1 MKSRF
6 LRIVI
11 LFFAGLS
18 VSIVPVR
25 AHYALTTQGDSAA
38 RSSSLLP
45 RSQQRIRIV
54 SMRIVTIQPSRIS
67 SRNAKSGEACSRFTG
82 KPVSEAPSGATAAR
96 FTDVVQMRC
105 LVRPLR
111 C

>member
-1 MKSRF
+1 MKSRL
-6 LRIVI
+6 LRTLI

-25 AHYALTTQGDSAA
+25 AFYALTIQGDSAA
-38 RSSSLLP
+38 HSSSLLP

-54 SMRIVTIQPSRIS
+54 SMRNVTVQSARIS
-67 SRNAKSGEACSRFTG
+67 ARIMREACSRFAA
-82 KPVSEAPSGATAAR
+82 VQALSEHPKVAASAC
-96 FTDVVQMRC
+96 FTDVINVNC